1 MAAWCLS
8 ERVVLMGESI
18 VVSGLGMCTPL
29 GPNPVPAMAGGA
41 SAVRPSTGLSGLP
54 SDLAAIIE
62 SVDLRPW
69 LKRRKDKKLM
79 ARPAQLALAA
89 AGLALG
95 DWPGD
100 RTELGLFL
108 GVGREPGDGGES
120 EPALLAAQIN
130 GRLDARAVAGA
141 CRDVYPPLLPLRTL
155 PNMALA
161 HISIHL
167 GICGTNGV
175 WAGHAGAGLVALRSA
190 IWSVREGRCP
200 AALVGAADSRVDAA
214 HVRDGFRQPPGATP
228 PIPPG
233 EAGVMLLIEPE
244 HRAQRILARLEL
256 GDRASSESGGHHH
269 QLGDCGAADALL
281 AVALAII
288 RRESR
293 HTTVA
298 ADPGQPELSVTV
310 AVDPA
315 CAWYACAG

>member
-1 MAAWCLS
+1 MS
-8 ERVVLMGESI
+8 EAI
-18 VVSGLGMCTPL
+18 VVSGLGLCTSL
-29 GPNPVPAMAGGA
+29 GPNPVQPMAKGA
-41 SAVRPSTGLSGLP
+41 TAVRPHSELSGLP
-54 SDLAAIIE
+54 SDLSATIDR
-62 SVDLRPW
+62 VDLRPW

-89 AGLALG
+89 AGRALG

-100 RTELGLFL
+100 RAELGLFL
-108 GVGREPGDGGES
+108 GVGREPGDEGES
-120 EPALLAAQIN
+120 EAALLAAQID
-130 GRLDARAVAGA
+130 GRLDERSVAGA
-141 CRDVYPPLLPLRTL
+141 CRDLYPPLLPLRTL

-190 IWSVREGRCP
+190 IWAVREGRCP
-200 AALVGAADSRVDAA
+200 AALVGAADSRIDAA
-214 HVRDGFRQPPGATP
+214 HVRDSLRQPPGGSSPA
-228 PIPPG
+228 PPG

-244 HRAQRILARLEL
+244 HRAKRFLARLALTGCESR
-256 GDRASSESGGHHH
+256 GPRAHHD
-269 QLGDCGAADALL
+269 QLGDCGSADALL
-281 AVALAII
+281 AVALAIL

-310 AVDPA
+310 AVDAA
-315 CAWYACAG
+315 CAWYACAD